1 MREVG
6 VVIDLEGA
14 PLYWHVPPSR
24 TAVTL
29 PDSRALW
36 DVLWEHRD
44 RVAGFAHSHPG
55 SGVPAPS
62 HEDVTTF
69 SALERGLGRRYD
81 WWIATRDGFVV
92 CRWSGPGPLDYRTE
106 RCDAEPSWVSRLRAL
121 SEEEE

>member
-1 MREVG
+1 M
-6 VVIDLEGA
+6 IDLEGA

-106 RCDAEPSWVSRLRAL
+106 RCDAEPTWVSRLRAL